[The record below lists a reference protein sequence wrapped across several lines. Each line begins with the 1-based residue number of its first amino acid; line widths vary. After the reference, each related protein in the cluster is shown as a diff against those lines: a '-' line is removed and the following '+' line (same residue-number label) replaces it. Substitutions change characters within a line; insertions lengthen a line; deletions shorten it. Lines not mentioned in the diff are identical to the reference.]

1 MVTPATEPGR
11 NVRPN
16 TQFARVNTASFRG
29 ERGDATLR
37 TSPDLVIRPGV
48 QLAEGCFI
56 GKQLGKG
63 IQGQPRCPEPVSCQH
78 QHNACSFD
86 VTQTP
91 RCQQPFHHIARLL

>member
-1 MVTPATEPGR
+1 MAISQTESGR
-11 NVRPN
+11 KMRPN

-37 TSPDLVIRPGV
+37 TSPDLVIKPGV

-63 IQGQPRCPEPVSCQH
+63 IQVSQI
-78 QHNACSFD
+78 
-86 VTQTP
+86 P
-91 RCQQPFHHIARLL
+91 

>member
-1 MVTPATEPGR
+1 MNEAERASGAMVTALTEPGR
-11 NVRPN
+11 KVRPN

-37 TSPDLVIRPGV
+37 TASDLNIEPGV

-63 IQGQPRCPEPVSCQH
+63 IQVSQM
-78 QHNACSFD
+78 
-86 VTQTP
+86 
-91 RCQQPFHHIARLL
+91 L

>member
-1 MVTPATEPGR
+1 MTPATEPGR
-11 NVRPN
+11 KIRPN

-37 TSPDLVIRPGV
+37 TTQDLVIKPGV

-63 IQGQPRCPEPVSCQH
+63 VQVSQM
-78 QHNACSFD
+78 
-86 VTQTP
+86 P
-91 RCQQPFHHIARLL
+91 